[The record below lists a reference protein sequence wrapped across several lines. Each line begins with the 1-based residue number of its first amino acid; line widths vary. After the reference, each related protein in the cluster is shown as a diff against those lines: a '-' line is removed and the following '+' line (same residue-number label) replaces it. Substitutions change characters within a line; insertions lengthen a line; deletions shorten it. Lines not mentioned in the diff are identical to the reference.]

1 MGSLLITLG
10 VVRLALIL
18 TCFTSAFVILNNAVP
33 IQSRGRLNGVLVSV
47 VSVFKA
53 IGPAL
58 GAVMFAWSVSEPHH
72 AAAPSGS
79 NRMPPPGSNL
89 TGYSPTPIFNESTST
104 VGSAT
109 GHARSGAAFYLCA
122 VLSLMVFA
130 LSYKLPDDEE
140 NETDSREISITR
152 EELLRP

>member
-58 GAVMFAWSVSEPHH
+58 GAVLFAWSVSEPHH
-72 AAAPSGS
+72 AAPSGS
-79 NRMPPPGSNL
+79 DRMPPPGSNL

-109 GHARSGAAFYLCA
+109 GGLHARSGAAFYL
-122 VLSLMVFA
+122 
-130 LSYKLPDDEE
+130 
-140 NETDSREISITR
+140 
-152 EELLRP
+152 